1 MGISV
6 LVRRH
11 LEIETAPKIYRVD
24 KGCRMICIV
33 AIMMTSSNEN
43 IFHVTGPIWGE
54 FTGRRGF
61 PLTKASDTKLVL
73 FTFAWTNGWVNNRN
87 AGDLRRHPAHYDVI
101 VKMKC
106 KCLQSYLIHSTTVR
120 VTHVM
125 THNLSK
131 FQISTTI
138 SCPMLLNDKGLYKD
152 SWYPW
157 RSGGINDAR
166 NVLNASVM
174 DSF

>member
-1 MGISV
+1 MHRRNHDDVIKWKHCPRHWPYLRGIHRLPRSS
-6 LVRRH
+6 LH
-11 LEIETAPKIYRVD
+11 KCQWHETLMFY
-24 KGCRMICIV
+24 
-33 AIMMTSSNEN
+33 
-43 IFHVTGPIWGE
+43 
-54 FTGRRGF
+54 
-61 PLTKASDTKLVL
+61 
-73 FTFAWTNGWVNNRN
+73 FTFAWTNGWVNNRI
-87 AGDLRRHPAHYDVI
+87 AGDLRRHPAHYDVT

-106 KCLQSYLIHSTTVR
+106 KCLQSYLIHSTAVR

-125 THNLSK
+125 THNLFK

-138 SCPMLLNDKGLYKD
+138 SCPMLLDDKGLYKD